1 MDGNK
6 SISNRLEKINMDDMQ
21 SDFDASYIKGIF
33 DAFQYVGGDL
43 SEDFGKQGGSVSH
56 NSSEILHTIKS
67 MTSPKTLDK
76 DVSALKLDVLTHQ
89 ADLSKQAKQ
98 LKHVSSKLEEK
109 KTESSHL
116 RNELEK
122 KNIMLSFKDEEIAR
136 LTAEL
141 NWNTNPNMNSSMKL
155 QQELRAVEENLAEKQ
170 EEVRM
175 MRKELEQR
183 NICLST
189 VKNKIDSVQQ

>member
-6 SISNRLEKINMDDMQ
+6 NLSVKLDRINMDDIP

-43 SEDFGKQGGSVSH
+43 SEAFGKQSGSVSH
-56 NSSEILHTIKS
+56 NSSEIVHTIKS
-67 MTSPKTLDK
+67 MTAPKMLDK

-98 LKHVSSKLEEK
+98 LKHVSSRLEEK

-141 NWNTNPNMNSSMKL
+141 NWNTNPNMNSNMKL
-155 QQELRAVEENLAEKQ
+155 HQELRMAEENLAEKQ
-170 EEVRM
+170 EEVHMLRS
-175 MRKELEQR
+175 ELEQR

-189 VKNKIDSVQQ
+189 VKAKIDSVQE